1 MEILK
6 KITDKLIEHENIV
19 NMLTEDLDKLSKEVY
34 NLPKT
39 TSNQSKLKLLLINK
53 VVLKDKMIFHKAAV
67 EVLKDLKKELE
78 NE

>member
-34 NLPKT
+34 TLSKT
-39 TSNQSKLKLLLINK
+39 TSNQSKLKLLLLNK
-53 VVLKDKMIFHKAAV
+53 VVLKDKMIFHKAAI

-78 NE
+78 NG